1 VNPVSSTS
9 TPRRVLIFPGGTEIA
24 LELREALRHCKEAVL
39 ISAGSPGPSHA
50 DFAFT
55 RHHPL
60 PAVHEPRWLEA
71 LRTLVRREAITHI
84 FPAHDDALLALA
96 EHAAELHP
104 AKVITSPLETC
115 RITRSKVATHE
126 VLAQVLPCPRR
137 FAAAADVTAFPV
149 FLKPDRGQGSQR
161 TALATSQAALEELL
175 AEDPDRTVW
184 ENLPG
189 EEYTVDCFSD
199 RDRGLLYAAGRE
211 RLRIRAGIAMSCRW
225 VDRPEF
231 GDYARRIA
239 AVLPLHGAWFFQVK
253 RDAQGQ
259 LALLEVAPRV
269 GGTSALSRARGVN
282 LPLLSLLEADRVPLE
297 VRPAGFAVEIDR
309 ALRNRYRHDLDYRTV
324 YCDYDDTLVIHGR
337 VNPDAIQFLY
347 QSVDRGIKVVLL
359 TRHQGDLNAELR
371 RRRLDR
377 LFDEIIHLGAAES
390 KAEQIRETPALFID
404 DSFRERS
411 DVGRIRGVQ
420 TVDPSMLEMLLD
432 DRT

>member
-1 VNPVSSTS
+1 MTPDPSTT

-24 LELREALRHCKEAVL
+24 LEIREALRNCKEAVL
-39 ISAGSPGPSHA
+39 VAAGSPGVSHA
-50 DFAFT
+50 DFAFA
-55 RHHPL
+55 RNHPL
-60 PAVHEPRWLEA
+60 PAVQETGWLEA
-71 LRTLVRREAITHI
+71 LRALVRREAITHI
-84 FPAHDDALLALA
+84 FPAHDDALLALG
-96 EHAAELHP
+96 EHAAELQP

-115 RITRSKVATHE
+115 RITRSKVATHAA
-126 VLAQVLPCPRR
+126 LAPVLPCPQR
-137 FAAAADVTAFPV
+137 FAAAADVTTFPV

-161 TALATSQAALEELL
+161 TGLAQSRAALEELL
-175 AEDPDRTVW
+175 AEDPDRTIW
-184 ENLPG
+184 EHLPG
-189 EEYTVDCFSD
+189 EEYTIDCFSD

-211 RLRIRAGIAMSCRW
+211 RRRIRAGIAMSCRW

-239 AVLPLHGAWFFQVK
+239 AVLPLHGAWFFQLK
-253 RDAQGQ
+253 RNAQGQ

-347 QSVDRGIKVVLL
+347 QSVDRGIRVVLL
-359 TRHQGDLNAELR
+359 TRHQGDLVAELR

-377 LFDEIIHLGAAES
+377 LFDQIVHLGAAES
-390 KAEQIRETPALFID
+390 KADHIRDTPALFID
-404 DSFRERS
+404 DSFRERA
-411 DVGRIRGVQ
+411 DVSRVPGVHA
-420 TVDPSMLEMLLD
+420 VDPAMLEMLID
-432 DRT
+432 HRV

>member
-1 VNPVSSTS
+1 MKPVPSGPV
-9 TPRRVLIFPGGTEIA
+9 PRRVLIFPGGTEIA

-39 ISAGSPGPSHA
+39 IAAGSAGSSHA
-50 DFAFT
+50 HFAFAS
-55 RHHPL
+55 HHPL
-60 PAVHEPRWLEA
+60 PSVHEAGWLEA
-71 LRTLVRREAITHI
+71 LQSLVRREGITHI

-96 EHAAELHP
+96 EHAATLHP

-126 VLAQVLPCPRR
+126 ALGPVLPCPRR
-137 FAAAADVTAFPV
+137 FAKAADVTAFPV

-161 TALATSQAALEELL
+161 TGLAQTRLSLEESL
-175 AEDPDRTVW
+175 AEDPDRTIW
-184 ENLPG
+184 EHLPG
-189 EEYTVDCFSD
+189 EEYTIDCFSD

-231 GDYARRIA
+231 ATYARRIA

-253 RDAQGQ
+253 RNVRGE

-359 TRHQGDLNAELR
+359 TRHQGDLGAELR

-377 LFDEIIHLGAAES
+377 LFDQVIHLTVAES
-390 KAEQIRETPALFID
+390 KADHIRDTPALFID

-411 DVGRIRGVQ
+411 DVSRVPGVHA
-420 TVDPSMLEMLLD
+420 VDPAMLEMLMD
-432 DRT
+432 HRV

>member
-1 VNPVSSTS
+1 MKPVPSGPV
-9 TPRRVLIFPGGTEIA
+9 PRRVLIFPGGTEIA

-39 ISAGSPGPSHA
+39 VAAGSPGGSHA
-50 DFAFT
+50 EFAFA

-60 PAVHEPRWLEA
+60 PTVHQAGWLEA
-71 LRTLVRREAITHI
+71 LQVLVRREAITHI

-96 EHAAELHP
+96 EHAAALQP

-126 VLAQVLPCPRR
+126 ALAQVLPCPRR
-137 FAAAADVTAFPV
+137 FAKAADVTAFPV

-161 TALATSQAALEELL
+161 TGLAQTRLALEELL
-175 AEDPDRTVW
+175 AEDPDRTIW
-184 ENLPG
+184 EHLPG
-189 EEYTVDCFSD
+189 KEYTIDCFSD

-225 VDRPEF
+225 VDHPEF
-231 GDYARRIA
+231 TTYARRIA

-253 RDAQGQ
+253 RNVRGE

-309 ALRNRYRHDLDYRTV
+309 ALRNRYRHALEYRTI

-337 VNPDAIQFLY
+337 LNPEAIQFLY
-347 QSVDRGIKVVLL
+347 QSIDRGIKVVLL
-359 TRHQGDLNAELR
+359 TRHQGDLGAELR

-377 LFDEIIHLGAAES
+377 LFDEIVHLGAEGS
-390 KAEQIRETPALFID
+390 KADHIRQTPALFID

-411 DVGRIRGVQ
+411 DVSRLTGVHA
-420 TVDPSMLEMLLD
+420 VEPAMLEMLID
-432 DRT
+432 HRV

>member
-1 VNPVSSTS
+1 MNPTTVLTAA
-9 TPRRVLIFPGGTEIA
+9 RRVLIFPGGTEIA

-39 ISAGSPGPSHA
+39 VAAGSPGVSHA
-50 DFAFT
+50 DFAFA
-55 RHHPL
+55 RNHPL

-126 VLAQVLPCPRR
+126 ALAGVLPCPRR
-137 FAAAADVTAFPV
+137 FATAREATAFPV

-161 TALATSQAALEELL
+161 TGLAPTRAALEELL
-175 AEDPDRTVW
+175 AEDPDRTIW
-184 ENLPG
+184 EHLPG
-189 EEYTVDCFSD
+189 EEYTIDCFSD
-199 RDRGLLYAAGRE
+199 RERGLLYAAGRE

-225 VDRPEF
+225 VDGPEF

-239 AVLPLHGAWFFQVK
+239 SVLPLHGAWFFQVK
-253 RDAQGQ
+253 RNAQGQ

-297 VRPAGFAVEIDR
+297 VRPAAFTVAIDR
-309 ALRNRYRHDLDYRTV
+309 ALRNRYQHTLEYRTV
-324 YCDYDDTLVIHGR
+324 YCDYDDTLVVHGR

-347 QSVDRGIKVVLL
+347 QSIDRGIRVVLL
-359 TRHQGDLNAELR
+359 TRHQGDLAAELR

-377 LFDEIIHLGAAES
+377 LFDQIVHLGAEGS
-390 KAEQIRETPALFID
+390 KAEHIRETPALFID
-404 DSFRERS
+404 DSFRERA
-411 DVGRIRGVQ
+411 DVSRLPGVHA
-420 TVDPSMLEMLLD
+420 VDPAMLEMLID
-432 DRT
+432 HRV